1 MDYEVVR
8 NWHFEPVVRDYTAQE
23 TILYNLAIGFGPRDL
38 QQVWEERLE
47 AAFPTMAFVLG
58 WPGGW
63 MKDPETG
70 IDYTRVVHGEQRLKA
85 FAPLPAVGR
94 ITGQSRVAHVVDKGV
109 GKGAVVVTETE
120 LTDASGQTL
129 ALVTQSNFCRGDGGL
144 AKSDPPPQ
152 GLAALPDRGCDRV
165 ADLFLPENAAARC
178 ISIPTGLPAPGS
190 IGRSCMGFAP
200 WGRLLASSL
209 MAAVLRHLMSGFRHR
224 SFRARPCRWTCGRL
238 RAAQPSGF
246 WHGIG
251 VLPYL
256 TAVSLV
262 SDVRQSDQ
270 ATSASKSIR
279 ISSETSRPFH

>member
-165 ADLFLPENAAARC
+165 ADLFLPENAAALYRLC
-178 ISIPTGLPAPGS
+178 GDHNPLHIDPDRAARAGFDRPILHGLCTLGQVARVVSDGGGLTALDVRFSAPVFPGETLQVDMWKVE
-190 IGRSCMGFAP
+190 GGTAFRVLARDRGVTVLDRGFA
-200 WGRLLASSL
+200 
-209 MAAVLRHLMSGFRHR
+209 GF
-224 SFRARPCRWTCGRL
+224 
-238 RAAQPSGF
+238 
-246 WHGIG
+246 
-251 VLPYL
+251 
-256 TAVSLV
+256 
-262 SDVRQSDQ
+262 
-270 ATSASKSIR
+270 
-279 ISSETSRPFH
+279 